1 MQAEERERAWLA
13 VWSVGLGAVV
23 LAAAAWWLARNDL
36 PDGYQNEFI
45 HLYTLVE
52 IFFRW
57 RDDSIGE
64 AWPFLWDEYYP
75 PLLHFPGLVGLAL
88 ADASKSVATLSLGAM
103 VLPLLVATGLLG
115 RRVGGAWVGAWAVTL
130 VAFAPAVFGNVR
142 RYEPNVALAAWVA
155 LALWWLSRDGLSNR
169 REAMIFGLLCGA
181 GLLVDRLVFAV
192 YLAAPVAVLVW
203 RHRRWR
209 VWGWAAGITVLVTAY
224 YYVRFLALHLGEI
237 TSQLGG
243 EITAQGEESG
253 AFGLLSLRGLLYY
266 PLAWID
272 GSLGL
277 IPSLIVFAGFGLW
290 VARARR
296 DVDPDIR
303 AVLESALIFG
313 GALFTVIAKKQP
325 YYAIPLIAPAA
336 VCAVAGWAGVVRDA
350 PRSRAAVLGALSLL
364 GANQLVFLSTGT
376 GLVPMPGRWAVL
388 GGASPLPDGYLG
400 HEYVMA
406 GPPFAQG
413 LDLQRAARLCREAG
427 GAAAITLLFSEGHAA
442 YEGQMMPTLRLELG
456 TRRVPGMLM
465 EPQAWEESAAY
476 ASCFVYVARER
487 GRDWPTPE
495 TITRTLD
502 QWSYDPPSDGLLGA
516 LESARDRAN
525 LLGVWAS
532 DVGEVVHVYALGP
545 DPDPDQLVP

>member
-1 MQAEERERAWLA
+1 M
-13 VWSVGLGAVV
+13 GAVV
-23 LAAAAWWLARNDL
+23 LSTAAWWLARNDL

-57 RDDSIGE
+57 RDDGLGE

-75 PLLHFPGLVGLAL
+75 PLLHLPGLVGLATGGV
-88 ADASKSVATLSLGAM
+88 SKAVATLSLGAM

-115 RRVGGAWVGAWAVTL
+115 RRVGGAWVGAWAVTV
-130 VAFAPAVFGNVR
+130 VAFAPAIFGNVR
-142 RYEPNVALAAWVA
+142 RYEPNIALAAWVA
-155 LALWWLSRDGLSNR
+155 LALWWLARDGLFDR
-169 REAMIFGLLCGA
+169 RRAVIFGLLCGA
-181 GLLVDRLVFAV
+181 GLLVDRLVFGV
-192 YLAAPVAVLVW
+192 YLAAPVMVLAW

-209 VWGWAAGITVLVTAY
+209 AWGWAAGTTLFVTAY
-224 YYVRFLALHLGEI
+224 YYARFLVLHLDEI

-266 PLAWID
+266 PLAWVD

-277 IPSLIVFAGFGLW
+277 IPSLIVFGGLGLW

-296 DVDPDIR
+296 EVDPELR
-303 AVLESALIFG
+303 TVLESTLVFG
-313 GALFTVIAKKQP
+313 GLLFTVVAKKQP

-336 VCAVAGWAGVVRDA
+336 VCAVAGWACLVRDDA
-350 PRSRAAVLGALSLL
+350 RSRAAVLVAISLI
-364 GANQLVFLSTGT
+364 GANQLVFLSSGA
-376 GLVPMPGRWAVL
+376 GLIPMPGRWAVL

-406 GPPFAQG
+406 GPPFEQ
-413 LDLQRAARLCREAG
+413 DLNLPRAAQLCREAG
-427 GAAAITLLFSEGHAA
+427 GPAASTLLFSEGHAA
-442 YEGQMMPTLRLELG
+442 YEGQVMPTLRLELG

-465 EPQAWEESAAY
+465 EPQAWEESAVHAR
-476 ASCFVYVARER
+476 CFVYVARGP
-487 GRDWPTPE
+487 GRDWPTRE
-495 TITRTLD
+495 TITRTLE

-516 LESARDRAN
+516 LESVRGRAN
-525 LLGVWAS
+525 LLGTWTS
-532 DVGEVVHVYALGP
+532 DVGEIVHVYALGP
-545 DPDPDQLVP
+545 GSDTHQLAP